1 MPSAKSQWNG
11 HTFRIV
17 MAHASA
23 DHRFVAQ
30 YPWAGD
36 KESTA
41 LGNITDLSIT
51 QLTD

>member
-1 MPSAKSQWNG
+1 
-11 HTFRIV
+11 

-23 DHRFVAQ
+23 DQRFAAQ

-36 KESTA
+36 KDSTA

>member
-1 MPSAKSQWNG
+1 
-11 HTFRIV
+11 

-36 KESTA
+36 KEPTA